1 MPRSGSHQAEAEHRP
16 CRFRDSHGDEDEG
29 LMTPDRRNVISGG
42 LVLAGAM
49 LAACDRGQE
58 PRMFNPGDLAGED
71 GWEEIRSLFD
81 LSPGTVHM
89 SAMLI
94 ASHPAP
100 VREAIDQYRQALDAD
115 PVTYLE
121 GNNNRLTEA
130 ARAAAGRYFGVAADQ
145 VALTDSATMGI
156 GLVYNGLRLRPG
168 QEILSTQEDYF
179 VTHESIRLAAERSG
193 AGARLISLYDDI
205 ADVSGDQMVERLRRE
220 VRSNTRVLALTWVHS
235 SNGLKI
241 PVRAI
246 ADMVADAN
254 RGRDEDD
261 RLLLCIDGVHGV
273 GNQDEDFDHLGCD
286 FLMTSCHKWLF
297 GPRGTGVVVGRPEAW
312 RACRPTIPSF
322 IDDGVL
328 SAWIS
333 REAPGGPTT
342 AARMS
347 PGGFK
352 AFEHLWALPE
362 AFELHAAIGRGRVKA
377 RTEALAAR
385 LMSGLSEIDGINLRT
400 PQSPELSA
408 GIVAFDVAGMA
419 PWPAVRALRS
429 RGVVA
434 SVAPYATQHI
444 RLTPSIRNSIA
455 EVDAALA
462 ALEEIA
468 T

>member
-1 MPRSGSHQAEAEHRP
+1 MR
-16 CRFRDSHGDEDEG
+16 
-29 LMTPDRRNVISGG
+29 PDRRDLLAGG
-42 LVLAGAM
+42 LVLAGAA
-49 LAACDRGQE
+49 LAACEQQAQ
-58 PRMFNPGDLAGED
+58 PRMFDPGDLAGED
-71 GWEEIRSLFD
+71 GWERIRDLFA

-100 VREAIDQYRQALDAD
+100 VREAIEQYRQALDAD

-130 ARAAAGRYFGVAADQ
+130 ARAAAGRYFGVDAGQ

-168 QEILSTQEDYF
+168 QEILSTEQDYL

-193 AGARLISLYDDI
+193 AGARLIPLYDDI
-205 ADVSGDQMVERLRRE
+205 ASVSADQMVERLRRAI
-220 VRSNTRVLALTWVHS
+220 RPNTRVLAMTWVHS

-246 ADMVADAN
+246 ADMVAGIN
-254 RGRDEDD
+254 GGRDEED
-261 RLLLCIDGVHGV
+261 RVLFCLDGVHGV
-273 GNQDEDFDHLGCD
+273 GNQDEDFADLGCD

-297 GPRGTGVVVGRPEAW
+297 GPRGTGVVVGRREAW
-312 RACRPTIPSF
+312 SACRPVIPSF

-333 REAPGGPTT
+333 REPPGGPTT
-342 AARMS
+342 AARMT

-352 AFEHLWALPE
+352 AFEHRWALPE
-362 AFELHAAIGRGRVKA
+362 AFELHAAVGRDRVEA
-377 RTEALAAR
+377 RTDHLASR
-385 LMSGLSEIDGINLRT
+385 LKAGLAEIGGVALRT
-400 PQSPELSA
+400 PASTDLSA
-408 GIVAFDVAGMA
+408 GIVSFDVAGMG
-419 PWPAVRALRS
+419 PWPAVRALRD

-434 SVAPYATQHI
+434 SVAPYATQHV
-444 RLTPSIRNSIA
+444 RLTPSIRNSVA

-462 ALEEIA
+462 ALREIA
-468 T
+468 G

>member
-1 MPRSGSHQAEAEHRP
+1 
-16 CRFRDSHGDEDEG
+16 
-29 LMTPDRRNVISGG
+29 MTDRRDLLRGG
-42 LVLAGAM
+42 LTALAAGAT
-49 LAACDRGQE
+49 LAACEQL
-58 PRMFNPGDLAGED
+58 PRSPAFAPGELTGND
-71 GWEEIRSLFD
+71 GWERVRRLFP

-94 ASHPAP
+94 TSHPAS
-100 VREAIDQYRQALDAD
+100 VRDAIGRHREALDAD

-121 GNNNRLTEA
+121 SNNSRLTQA
-130 ARAAAGRYFGVAADQ
+130 ARTAAGRYFGVEASR

-168 QEILSTQEDYF
+168 QEILSTEQDYF
-179 VTHESIRLAAERSG
+179 VTHEAIRLAAERSG
-193 AGARLISLYDDI
+193 AGARLIPLYEDI
-205 ADVSGDQMVERLRRE
+205 AAVDAQRMVERLRGAIRP
-220 VRSNTRVLALTWVHS
+220 NTRVLALTWVHS

-246 ADMVADAN
+246 ADMVAETN
-254 RGRDEDD
+254 RGRDEED
-261 RLLLCIDGVHGV
+261 RLLLCVDGVHGV
-273 GNQDEDFDHLGCD
+273 GNQDTDFDALGCD

-297 GPRGTGVVVGRPEAW
+297 GPRGTGVVVGTPQAW
-312 RACRPTIPSF
+312 EVCRPVIPSF

-333 REAPGGPTT
+333 REPPGGPAT

-362 AFELHAAIGRGRVKA
+362 AFELHEAIGRDRIEA
-377 RTEALAAR
+377 RTDELASR
-385 LMSGLSEIDGINLRT
+385 LKTGLADIDRVSLRT
-400 PQSPELSA
+400 PPSPDLSA
-408 GIVAFDVAGMA
+408 GIVAFDVEGMG
-419 PWPAVRALRS
+419 PWPAVRALRD

-434 SVAPYATQHI
+434 SVAPYATQHV

-462 ALEEIA
+462 AVRDL
-468 T
+468 